1 MPRGLLI
8 GKINCPKCRELIIN
22 PKVTDF
28 NSNRDPIVICKCG
41 NWFVVEW
48 KKLRY

>member
-28 NSNRDPIVICKCG
+28 NSNKDPITICKCG
-41 NWFVVEW
+41 NWFVVNCE
-48 KKLRY
+48 KLKY